1 MGTFQKE
8 KRYMSLP
15 KINCYKSQDTI
26 LFVCSIV
33 TLYFMT
39 NILKLIIDFN
49 DGDLSEHLQRM
60 DKS

>member
-8 KRYMSLP
+8 KSNMSLP
-15 KINCYKSQDTI
+15 KINCSKSQDTI